1 MRHDFIRYFARI
13 GPGRTVSRSR
23 DRGKGRPVSRLR
35 LLAVPLGLLLLASP
49 GRSQQPPSS
58 LDVGAIRAAVE
69 GALSAAPRG
78 LQRLQSP
85 SQAGVTVLDV
95 GVEQTGGAS
104 HRITIDLSQKAL
116 TYHPDGDVETIID
129 HVLASTARLTASSRD
144 VAYRFLVDGL
154 PLDRFLPDP
163 APDRRT
169 GTRAVGAPGRVVIS
183 AGHGWY
189 RDETAGGWRLQR
201 DYYWGIV
208 EDFVN
213 YDIATHLL
221 AELRT
226 LNIDARPARN
236 PDRSAG
242 AGLSGHSRW
251 EESAKYYIRDLGAPA
266 SVWDF
271 GADDYSKDIN
281 SRPFYSNWI
290 DSALVIAIHNNGGG
304 GSGTETWFDTTN
316 GHEAES
322 RRLAEI
328 INRRIVNAIRS
339 RYNPNW
345 PDRGLR
351 TCNACKGEN
360 HWAKRPAVIVEV
372 AFMDTR
378 TPDNDALKDDAFKR
392 IVAQA
397 IREGLQEYGLV
408 AATPP
413 PADDLDSAARRE
425 IGIRVAYDERFR
437 APIDGSFGVNL
448 TWDPAWELRWLD
460 VDVTG
465 NRRVRVFHVASR
477 ANRTVRYIGFSD
489 PDTRSWIGW
498 DRIS

>member
-1 MRHDFIRYFARI
+1 MSH
-13 GPGRTVSRSR
+13 PG
-23 DRGKGRPVSRLR
+23 GCAKGREIFRLR
-35 LLAVPLGLLLLASP
+35 LLAIPIGLLMLASS
-49 GRSQQPPSS
+49 GRSQQLPTS
-58 LDVGAIRAAVE
+58 LDEGAIRAAVE
-69 GALSAAPRG
+69 QALATAPRG

-85 SQAGVTVLDV
+85 SQAGVRLLGV
-95 GVEQTGGAS
+95 GVDQTGGAS

-116 TYHPDGDVETIID
+116 TYNPAGDVEAITD

-144 VAYRFLVDGL
+144 VEYRFLVDGL
-154 PLDRFLPDP
+154 PLDRFLPDSV
-163 APDRRT
+163 PDRRT
-169 GTRAVGAPGRVVIS
+169 ATRAVGAPGRVVVS

-221 AELRT
+221 AELRA
-226 LNIDARPARN
+226 LNVDARPARN

-242 AGLSGHSRW
+242 TGLSGHSRW
-251 EESAKYYIRDLGAPA
+251 EESAKYYIRDLGAPT

-271 GADDYSKDIN
+271 GVDDYSKDIN

-290 DSALVIAIHNNGGG
+290 ESAVVVAIHNNGGG
-304 GSGTETWFDTTN
+304 GSGTETWYDTTN

-339 RYNPNW
+339 RYNANW

-360 HWAKRPAVIVEV
+360 HWATRPAVIVEA

-408 AATPP
+408 AAAPP
-413 PADDLDSAARRE
+413 SAEDLDSAARRE
-425 IGIRVAYDERFR
+425 IGVRVAYDERFR

-448 TWDPAWELRWLD
+448 TWNPAWELRWLD
-460 VDVTG
+460 VNVIG
-465 NRRVRVFHVASR
+465 NRRVRVFHLASR

-489 PDTRSWIGW
+489 PDTGAWIGW